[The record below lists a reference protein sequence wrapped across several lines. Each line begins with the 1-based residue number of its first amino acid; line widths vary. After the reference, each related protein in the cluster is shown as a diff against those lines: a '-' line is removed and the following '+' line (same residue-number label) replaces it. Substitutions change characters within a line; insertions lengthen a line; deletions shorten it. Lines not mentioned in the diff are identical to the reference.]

1 MKTKKIQIN
10 SMSKTPALS
19 FVVITSLSCL
29 FVTSYSSSSQHH
41 AGLYDKEALMY
52 VWGAPS
58 ER

>member
-1 MKTKKIQIN
+1 
-10 SMSKTPALS
+10 MSKTPELS

-29 FVTSYSSSSQHH
+29 FFISYSSSSQHH